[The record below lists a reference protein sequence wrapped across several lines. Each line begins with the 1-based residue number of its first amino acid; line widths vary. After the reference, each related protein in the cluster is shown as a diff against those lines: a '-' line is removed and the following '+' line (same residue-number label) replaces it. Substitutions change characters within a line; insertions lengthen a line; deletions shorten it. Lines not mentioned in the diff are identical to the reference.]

1 MKLVDTKNL
10 KSLPFGSVS
19 SSLAEGTKTL
29 MTKLHF
35 LFDKN
40 KKAQNLKKKILKYYK
55 SYSPQAAKC
64 IVVFGGDGFM
74 LESLKKYVKF
84 KKPFY
89 GINCGTFGFLMNKYL
104 DKDIEKKII
113 LSKKIYIKPL
123 VVETN
128 NGSYK
133 KKILAINEVSLLRQ
147 SRQTALLNIKVGK
160 NTILKK
166 LIGDGVIVSTPA
178 GSTAYN
184 LSVNGPIMSLNS
196 NRLALTPISPFRPRR
211 WKGKIITNKKIIKV
225 TNLDPIKRPVAAVA
239 DNIEIRNIKSISV
252 KVSKKIIFCL
262 LYDKDRSLEKRIKLE
277 QIRQKTI

>member
-160 NTILKK
+160 NWGELK
-166 LIGDGVIVSTPA
+166 
-178 GSTAYN
+178 
-184 LSVNGPIMSLNS
+184 
-196 NRLALTPISPFRPRR
+196 
-211 WKGKIITNKKIIKV
+211 
-225 TNLDPIKRPVAAVA
+225 
-239 DNIEIRNIKSISV
+239 
-252 KVSKKIIFCL
+252 L
-262 LYDKDRSLEKRIKLE
+262 LEY
-277 QIRQKTI
+277 